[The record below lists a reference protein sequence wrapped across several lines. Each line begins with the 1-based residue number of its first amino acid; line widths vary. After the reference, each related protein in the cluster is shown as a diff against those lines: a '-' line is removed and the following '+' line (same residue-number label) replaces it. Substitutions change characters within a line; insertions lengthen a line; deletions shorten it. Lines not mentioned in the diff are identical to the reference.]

1 MQDSA
6 RPWDAHLEQTGLP
19 WSHASLDFLQGS
31 QAAFLKDI
39 LRVPNLPGVVKCLLI
54 HRGREGLA
62 ERVRCGAIVGGVGS
76 ESDRSQVGV
85 RGWISSDSPT
95 CSRSDQVRAS
105 FF

>member
-39 LRVPNLPGVVKCLLI
+39 LRVPNLLGVVKCLLM
-54 HRGREGLA
+54 HRGSP
-62 ERVRCGAIVGGVGS
+62 VRSNVGRRRTGVGS
-76 ESDRSQVGV
+76 ESSRRKGDNIKRFSDMLQV
-85 RGWISSDSPT
+85 
-95 CSRSDQVRAS
+95 
-105 FF
+105 